1 MIGTRARY
9 VVDWGIIIPALIIIS
24 IGLVNLYSATHQGE
38 SSNIVFVQLGWI
50 VVGGF
55 FMAAAIL
62 IDYRI
67 FDRFGYIIYGVVLFL
82 LVAVLV
88 AGTTAMG
95 AQRWLALGPIRFQP
109 SDLMKIA
116 LVIALAKY
124 FSGQRRNAP
133 YFLRELLIPILLVGI
148 PAFLI
153 ILEPDLG
160 TALLVTFVGMT
171 ICFFMKIRMQS
182 IIIFMILAAIAI
194 PFTWK
199 FVLKEYQKDRVE
211 TFLNP
216 ASDPKG
222 KGYHA
227 IQSMIAVGSGRF
239 LGKGYMKGTQ
249 TQLKFLPEQHT
260 DFIFSVLAEEHGFF
274 GSLIMLTS
282 YLALLLFGLRAA
294 SKAKEKFGV
303 ILGLGVVLIIA
314 WHVLINIGMV
324 TGIMPVVGVPLP
336 FLSYGG
342 TSLVTSMIAIGLL
355 INISMR
361 RFIF

>member
-24 IGLVNLYSATHQGE
+24 IGLVNLYSAPHQGE

-95 AQRWLALGPIRFQP
+95 AQRWLALGPIRVQP

-116 LVIALAKY
+116 LVITLAKY
-124 FSGQRRNAP
+124 LSGQRRNAP

>member
-9 VVDWGIIIPALIIIS
+9 VVDWGIIIPALIIMPL
-24 IGLVNLYSATHQGE
+24 GLVNLYSASHQGD
-38 SSNIVFVQLGWI
+38 SSNLVFVQLGWI
-50 VVGGF
+50 CIGTV
-55 FMAAAIL
+55 FMAMAIL

-67 FDRFGYIIYGVVLFL
+67 FERFAYIFYGFFL
-82 LVAVLV
+82 LLLLAVLV
-88 AGTTAMG
+88 IGTSAMG
-95 AQRWLALGPIRFQP
+95 AKRWLVFGPIRFQP
-109 SDLMKIA
+109 SDPMKLAI
-116 LVIALAKY
+116 VFALAKY
-124 FSGQRRNAP
+124 FGGQRKNAP
-133 YFLRELLIPILLVGI
+133 YYLRELFIPLFIVGI
-148 PAFLI
+148 PALLI
-153 ILEPDLG
+153 LLEPDLG
-160 TALLVTFVGMT
+160 TALLLTFVGMS
-171 ICFFMKIRMQS
+171 ICLFMKIRVQS
-182 IIIFMILAAIAI
+182 MIILLILAATAI

-199 FVLKEYQKDRVE
+199 FVLKDYQKGRIE
-211 TFLNP
+211 TFFNP

-222 KGYHA
+222 RGYHA

-260 DFIFSVLAEEHGFF
+260 DFIFSVFAEEHGFF
-274 GSLIMLTS
+274 GSIIMLTT
-282 YLALLLFGLRAA
+282 YLSLLLFGLRAA

-303 ILGLGVVLIIA
+303 ILGLGSVLIIA

-324 TGIMPVVGVPLP
+324 TGVMPVVGVPLP

>member
-24 IGLVNLYSATHQGE
+24 IGLINLYSATHQGE
-38 SSNIVFVQLGWI
+38 SSNIVFVQLGWLA
-50 VVGGF
+50 VGGI
-55 FMAAAIL
+55 FMAAAVL
-62 IDYRI
+62 VDYRI
-67 FDRFGYIIYGVVLFL
+67 FDRFAYVIYGIVLFL
-82 LVAVLV
+82 LAVVLV
-88 AGTTAMG
+88 AGTVAMG
-95 AQRWLALGPIRFQP
+95 AKRWLAVGPIRFQP

-124 FSGQRRNAP
+124 FSGQRKNAP
-133 YFLRELLIPILLVGI
+133 YFLRELFIPILLVGI

-160 TALLVTFVGMT
+160 TALLLTFIGMT
-171 ICFFMKIRMQS
+171 ICLFVKIRMQS
-182 IIIFMILAAIAI
+182 IIIFIILAAIAL

-199 FVLKEYQKDRVE
+199 FVLKDYQKDRVE

-260 DFIFSVLAEEHGFF
+260 DFIFSVFAEEHGFL

-282 YLALLLFGLRAA
+282 YMSLLLFGLRAA
-294 SKAKEKFGV
+294 SKAREKFGV
-303 ILGLGVVLIIA
+303 MLGLGAVLIIA

-342 TSLVTSMIAIGLL
+342 TSLVTSMTAIGLL

>member
-249 TQLKFLPEQHT
+249 TQLKFLPEQQS